1 MDLTITPRQRE
12 QEHSVLFGL
21 LADSGII
28 ALMIPIAIFGGSLTL
43 MAESIRCVMM
53 MMIEL
58 FAYNV
63 MRRVHRGKLQDMEF
77 GGGKLEQIANFVM
90 ALGMLGAAAW
100 IAYKAFTVISGHEP
114 VGTPL
119 GLALAAIIGAVNA
132 YINFVA
138 WRAMRHA
145 SRGETTLVMLGQL
158 RARMVKLVSS
168 LVVLLSMTVAALSTD
183 NVVVTWADALG
194 SIFVAAFIVWN
205 AWGMLR
211 SSIPDLVDRTAGPA
225 VHETVNNV
233 LVTLAGEYERLDRI
247 RSRRSGRVVFVEVV
261 LTFQPSLTIA
271 EVNERID
278 RVKRAMQEKI
288 EHLEVSIL
296 TTRDSGIDMLRESG
310 GQAGALGA
318 RC

>member
-53 MMIEL
+53 MMIEF

-310 GQAGALGA
+310 GEAGALGA

>member
-1 MDLTITPRQRE
+1 
-12 QEHSVLFGL
+12 
-21 LADSGII
+21 
-28 ALMIPIAIFGGSLTL
+28 
-43 MAESIRCVMM
+43 
-53 MMIEL
+53 
-58 FAYNV
+58 
-63 MRRVHRGKLQDMEF
+63 
-77 GGGKLEQIANFVM
+77 
-90 ALGMLGAAAW
+90 
-100 IAYKAFTVISGHEP
+100 
-114 VGTPL
+114 
-119 GLALAAIIGAVNA
+119 
-132 YINFVA
+132 
-138 WRAMRHA
+138 MRHA

-310 GQAGALGA
+310 GEAGALGA

>member
-53 MMIEL
+53 MMIEF

-168 LVVLLSMTVAALSTD
+168 LVVLLAMTVAAWSTD

-296 TTRDSGIDMLRESG
+296 TTRDSGMDMLRESG
-310 GQAGALGA
+310 DEAGALGA

>member
-43 MAESIRCVMM
+43 MAELIRCVMM
-53 MMIEL
+53 MMIEF

-296 TTRDSGIDMLRESG
+296 TTRDLGIDMLRDG
-310 GQAGALGA
+310 GGEAGALGA

>member
-233 LVTLAGEYERLDRI
+233 LVTLAGEYERLDSI

>member
-1 MDLTITPRQRE
+1 MSLLGP
-12 QEHSVLFGL
+12 HS
-21 LADSGII
+21 AR
-28 ALMIPIAIFGGSLTL
+28 ARRNH
-43 MAESIRCVMM
+43 RCGQ
-53 MMIEL
+53 
-58 FAYNV
+58 
-63 MRRVHRGKLQDMEF
+63 RVHKFCRLESDAARIARGNDPCH
-77 GGGKLEQIANFVM
+77 ARPVTC
-90 ALGMLGAAAW
+90 
-100 IAYKAFTVISGHEP
+100 AY
-114 VGTPL
+114 
-119 GLALAAIIGAVNA
+119 
-132 YINFVA
+132 
-138 WRAMRHA
+138 
-145 SRGETTLVMLGQL
+145 
-158 RARMVKLVSS
+158 VKLSS
-168 LVVLLSMTVAALSTD
+168 VVVLLSMTVAALSTD

-288 EHLEVSIL
+288 EHLEVSSCGHRFRVISSSL
-296 TTRDSGIDMLRESG
+296 LPLRECRGRSRSRR
-310 GQAGALGA
+310 AT
-318 RC
+318 R